1 MGPTGGQ
8 RLGERRVALGNLQVW
23 ICVVLTLAVA
33 GATYARVRR
42 TGGRGGN
49 SSREYFLAN
58 KGLSWFFVAG
68 SITITNLSTEQL
80 VGMNGNQ
87 MALLAWWELSAVAG
101 LSMLA
106 FVFLPIYYQYK
117 CTTVTELLE
126 KRYRNVHVRAAIGG
140 LFLFGN
146 IVIYQPIMLY
156 TSALL
161 IKSLFGLDTPI
172 IVLAAM
178 FGVAGAA
185 YAILGGLRAVA
196 IVDTYSG
203 VLLLGMGTLVVY
215 LALGAIHF
223 DFSGIPP
230 ERLTMLGGS
239 DSPIPWPT
247 LLTGMIFSQM
257 FYWSTNQTITQK
269 AMGSPSLREAQKGL
283 LAAMVLRVCIIPP
296 MVVIPGIVSYK
307 LFGHIGDQAYGRI
320 VAAVL
325 PSWLS
330 GLFAAAIVSAV
341 LAHFASVINSSAT
354 LYVCDL
360 HETYVDPRPNV
371 RLLSR
376 VISSGFV
383 IVAIALVP
391 VYDGADSIINL
402 VQQLNGL
409 TSMPVLSVFAV
420 GLLFRHVD
428 ARAAIAGLVFGIA
441 LYAFFTFGWTPIHYI
456 HLMAVTLFASIGVAL
471 AVNRFAFGLVAVP
484 IWSRAGSDPP
494 DPIVADVAG

>member
-1 MGPTGGQ
+1 M
-8 RLGERRVALGNLQVW
+8 ALGNLQIW
-23 ICVVLTLAVA
+23 ICIVLSLGVA
-33 GATYARVRR
+33 FATYLKVKS

-101 LSMLA
+101 LAMLA
-106 FVFLPIYYQYK
+106 FIFLPIYYRYN

-126 KRYRNVHVRAAIGG
+126 KRYNNVHVRAAIGG

-161 IKSLFGLDTPI
+161 MKTMFGLDTPI
-172 IVLAAM
+172 IVLAAL
-178 FGVAGAA
+178 FGIAGAA
-185 YAILGGLRAVA
+185 YAVFGGLRAVA

-215 LALGAIHF
+215 LALGAINY
-223 DFSGIPP
+223 DFSGIPA
-230 ERLTMLGGS
+230 ERLTMLGGA

-247 LLTGMIFSQM
+247 LLTGMIFIQM

-269 AMGSPSLREAQKGL
+269 AMGSPSLKEAQKGL
-283 LAAMVLRVCIIPP
+283 IAAIVLRVLIIPP
-296 MVVIPGIVSYK
+296 MAVIPGIVSYK
-307 LFGHIGDQAYGRI
+307 LFGDIGDQAYGRV

-325 PSWLS
+325 PNWLS

-341 LAHFASVINSSAT
+341 LAHFASILNSSAT

-360 HETYVDPRPNV
+360 HETYIAKKPDV
-371 RLLSR
+371 RRLSR
-376 VISSGFV
+376 WISAAFV
-383 IVAIALVP
+383 VVAIALVP
-391 VYDGADSIINL
+391 VYSGADSIINL

-420 GLLFRHVD
+420 GLLFRGVD
-428 ARAAIAGLVFGIA
+428 ARAAIAGMLFGIA

-456 HLMAVTLFASIGVAL
+456 HLMAITLFASIGVAL
-471 AVNRFAFGLVAVP
+471 SLNRFAFGRTAIP
-484 IWSRAGSDPP
+484 IWSRRPGEPA
-494 DPIVADVAG
+494 DPIVAG

>member
-1 MGPTGGQ
+1 M
-8 RLGERRVALGNLQVW
+8 ELGNSQVW
-23 ICVVLTLAVA
+23 IAVLLTLGVA
-33 GATYARVRR
+33 AATVWQVRR
-42 TGGRGGN
+42 EGGRRAN
-49 SSREYFLAN
+49 TSRDYFLAD

-101 LSMLA
+101 LLMLA
-106 FVFLPIYYQYK
+106 FVFLPIYYRYD

-140 LFLFGN
+140 LFLVGN
-146 IVIYQPIMLY
+146 CLIYQPIMLY
-156 TSALL
+156 TGALL
-161 IKSLFGLDTPI
+161 MKTLFGLDAPI
-172 IVLAAM
+172 LLIAALL
-178 FGVAGAA
+178 GVAGAA

-196 IVDTYSG
+196 ITDTYSG

-215 LALGAIHF
+215 LSLAAIGF

-230 ERLTMLGGS
+230 ERLSLIGGP

-247 LLTGMIFSQM
+247 LFTGMIFIQM

-283 LAAMVLRVCIIPP
+283 LAATLVRVLIIPP

-307 LFGHIGDQAYGRI
+307 LFGPIGDAAYGRV

-325 PSWLS
+325 PNWLT
-330 GLFAAAIVSAV
+330 GVFAAAIASAV
-341 LAHFASVINSSAT
+341 LAHFASIINSSAA

-360 HETYVDPRPNV
+360 HEPYIDRNPNV
-371 RLLSR
+371 VRLGAA
-376 VISSGFV
+376 ISAAFV
-383 IVAIALVP
+383 VLAVALVP

-409 TSMPVLSVFAV
+409 TSMPVLSVFVV
-420 GLLFRHVD
+420 GLLFRGVD
-428 ARAAIAGLVFGIA
+428 WRAAIAGFLFGIG
-441 LYAFFTFGWTPIHYI
+441 LYAIFTFAWTPTHYI
-456 HLMAVTLFASIGVAL
+456 HLMPVTLFSSILVAL
-471 AVNRFAFGLVAVP
+471 AVNRFVLGATATP
-484 IWSRAGSDPP
+484 IWRRDRTRDWLAQEAG
-494 DPIVADVAG
+494 